1 MIYDITNTNVIY
13 LGRQGENLA
22 RTVEIDVNSILGK
35 WPNATI
41 SLLVQRNQEDTFYL
55 PAVVIENG
63 ILKWT
68 ISNADTEFA
77 GDGKAEIRATQD
89 DVIVKSAMM
98 NTHVSDSLGGTETD
112 IPDPAQTWADT
123 IIAASV
129 QAKQSAED
137 ALASELAAKEAAE
150 SITGLESNIKTA
162 EAARVEAE
170 KGRAMA
176 ESDRVAAEEMR
187 ETAEEARVEA
197 ENERISA
204 ENERESAESSRGTA
218 ESERVAVES
227 ERMTAENKRVT
238 AETARSNAETSRASA
253 EQERQTAEGTR
264 VSAET
269 SRETAENNR
278 VAAETA
284 RVTAE
289 QSRASA
295 ETARES
301 AETDRQT
308 AFETNE
314 AQRQTA
320 FETAEA
326 GRAAAESSRVAAE
339 ESRVSAEAGRVEAES
354 ERVAAENQRAETF
367 AGYETRIDAATPD
380 DSTVDGKPWTS
391 RKIVDTLCSP
401 FEVSGSVATCHPVER
416 YPLGVNVSWEPV
428 QEGEG
433 DPSPD
438 NIRLIKGRDG
448 VKVERCG
455 ENLLNIKPFN
465 KFTKNG
471 ITFEYVPD
479 GGIHMSGTSTAIA
492 DGPVFPFWHLPPGK
506 YYGLDGVNEVLP
518 AFVVQR
524 NGKPWWITA
533 KGIFEIL
540 AGDVAKYWYMAVKAD
555 TTIDE
560 TIYPYIVAGTTAP
573 TAYEPYIGDTYTA
586 ELPETVYGGEVD
598 VTTGVL
604 TVNRGFISYNG
615 EEPWYVDGKFLQDG
629 SDYYYTLPKME
640 DALDTNTTHVICSHY
655 KNARIANKTKDN
667 GVDVVW
673 ASIRIRWGAEM
684 PISDWKA
691 QLAGWYAEGKPL
703 QIAYELAEPYTVQL
717 TPQQIAALP
726 GVNTLYTDSGD
737 ISVSGRTDMIW
748 LTQSLIDRIVALE
761 TAAVSE

>member
-1 MIYDITNTNVIY
+1 MAYDIKNTKVIY

-22 RTVEIDVNSILGK
+22 RTIEIDVSSMLMK
-35 WPNATI
+35 WPDATI

-55 PAVVIENG
+55 APVVIENG

-68 ISNADTEFA
+68 ITNADTEIA
-77 GDGKAEIRATQD
+77 GIGKIEVRAIQD
-89 DVIVKSAMM
+89 DAIMKSATMKICVE
-98 NTHVSDSLGGTETD
+98 NSLGGTETD
-112 IPDPAQTWADT
+112 VPDPVQTWVDT
-123 IIAASV
+123 IVAASV

-150 SITGLESNIKTA
+150 SIAELESNVETA
-162 EAARVEAE
+162 EA
-170 KGRAMA
+170 
-176 ESDRVAAEEMR
+176 
-187 ETAEEARVEA
+187 ARVEA

-204 ENERESAESSRGTA
+204 ENERE
-218 ESERVAVES
+218 
-227 ERMTAENKRVT
+227 
-238 AETARSNAETSRASA
+238 
-253 EQERQTAEGTR
+253 
-264 VSAET
+264 SAET

-308 AFETNE
+308 TFETNE
-314 AQRQTA
+314 SQRQTA

-326 GRAAAESSRVAAE
+326 GRTAAESSRVAAE
-339 ESRVSAEAGRVEAES
+339 ESRVSAETGRVEAES
-354 ERVAAENQRAETF
+354 ERVDAENQRAETF

-391 RKIVDTLCSP
+391 KKTVDSLCMP
-401 FEVSGSVATCHPVER
+401 LEESGNLVQVYPVEG
-416 YPLGVNVSWEPV
+416 YPLGVNVSLEPTQV
-428 QEGEG
+428 GEG

-438 NIRLIKGRDG
+438 NIRPIKGRDG
-448 VKVERCG
+448 IKVERCG
-455 ENLLNIKPFN
+455 ENLLNISKLKPEGFN
-465 KFTKNG
+465 LAGSNTLKPNTTY
-471 ITFEYVPD
+471 TFKPVSC
-479 GGIHMSGTSTAIA
+479 GGINFAVFLADNIASSQATKQLNLTSYIKEGDSATFTTPSNS
-492 DGPVFPFWHLPPGK
+492 DSYSVMW
-506 YYGLDGVNEVLP
+506 
-518 AFVVQR
+518 
-524 NGKPWWITA
+524 
-533 KGIFEIL
+533 L
-540 AGDVAKYWYMAVKAD
+540 AGSKSGINQV
-555 TTIDE
+555 
-560 TIYPYIVAGTTAP
+560 YPNVQFMLVAGTTAP
-573 TAYEPYIGDTYTA
+573 TAYEPYIGDTYTIT
-586 ELPETVYGGEVD
+586 LPETVYGGEVD

-615 EEPWYVDGKFLQDG
+615 EEPWYVSGKLLQDG
-629 SDYYYTLPKME
+629 SDYYYALPKME

-655 KNARIANKTKDN
+655 KSAIIANNSNNN

-673 ASIRIRWGAEM
+673 ARIRIRWGAEM
-684 PISDWKA
+684 PISDWKE

-703 QIAYELAEPYTVQL
+703 QIAYELAEPYTIQL
-717 TPQQIAALP
+717 TPQQITALS

-748 LTQSLIDRIVALE
+748 LTQSLIDRIAALE